1 MTITE
6 MLASL
11 TLVALGAGAAI
22 PSVTTMLHAA
32 KLNGAARDLVVLMHR
47 ARMEAVS
54 RGCHVGLLFET
65 TPTGGR
71 WRLYRDGGSPGIH
84 TAEIASGIDEPIGS
98 PFELSARYPGVRL
111 GITGPAPRIP
121 PSSGTLS
128 SSDDPIAFGVSDIYS
143 ASPTGETTS
152 GTVYLTDGRDMRA
165 VTAYGA
171 TGRLRV
177 RRYDASNGTWRS

>member
-1 MTITE
+1 MTLPE

-22 PSVTTMLHAA
+22 PSVSTMIHSAR
-32 KLNGAARDLVVLMHR
+32 LNGAARDLVVQMHR

-54 RGCHVGLLFET
+54 RGCYVGLLFEK
-65 TPTGGR
+65 TPSGGR
-71 WRLYRDGGSPGIH
+71 WQLYRDGGSRGIH
-84 TAEIASGIDEPIGS
+84 TAEIASGVDVPIG
-98 PFELSARYPGVRL
+98 PLLDLTARYPGVRI

-128 SSDDPIAFGVSDIYS
+128 SNDDPIAFGASDIYS
-143 ASPTGETTS
+143 ASPTGETSS
-152 GTVYLTDGRDMRA
+152 GTLYLTDGRDMRG

-177 RRYDASNGTWRS
+177 RRYDASHGTWRS